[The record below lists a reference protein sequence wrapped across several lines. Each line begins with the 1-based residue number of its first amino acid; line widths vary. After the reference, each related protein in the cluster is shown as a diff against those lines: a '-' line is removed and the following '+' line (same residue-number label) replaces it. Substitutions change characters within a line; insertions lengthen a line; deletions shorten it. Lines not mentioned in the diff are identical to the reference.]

1 MLIALPQGLNV
12 SGVTMWGVRL
22 ANGLAER
29 GRPVG
34 LVLHREPSE
43 QRTLDV
49 AIDRRVR
56 VFDARALAPFEDAPD
71 LIAHIELYGRAV
83 DELGGTVVVSPN
95 LHEGCYETCAQLT
108 TSRDVRLLGWQ
119 HSDIA
124 YDRHLLTRYAPVLA
138 SAVGVSD
145 VIVNKLRGAL
155 GSVPIENIPY
165 GVEMASACPRREP
178 LLGRPIRLVYTGRI
192 EHYQK
197 RVMSLAGLSRE
208 LTRLAIAHDL
218 RVLGDGPASDEFDDT
233 IDGIP
238 SISRVGAVGPA
249 QVREALAWAD
259 AFVLPSRYEGLS
271 VSMLEALAS
280 GCVPIVARVES
291 GATQAIEPGING
303 LIADVG
309 PDEDEA
315 VVGRTMAEV
324 IASLTNDTLASH
336 SAAAWTSARDRFS
349 IERHVDRVCG
359 LIDGAASTP
368 HRTWLGGATG
378 TVPPDGAAR
387 MESLLRSLAGR
398 RVAIHGV
405 GRHTLELEHVVR
417 TFPVVAFTDDDRQ
430 RQGAS
435 LWGVPIVPP
444 ERASETGATD
454 VVISSW
460 LHESEIWDRRGM
472 YERQG
477 VRVHRVYAR
486 ETQAA

>member
-43 QRTLDV
+43 QRTLDL

-56 VFDARALAPFEDAPD
+56 VFDARDLAPFEDAPD
-71 LIAHIELYGRAV
+71 LSAHVELYGRAV

-108 TSRDVRLLGWQ
+108 TSHDARLIGWQ
-119 HSDIA
+119 HSDIS

-145 VIVNKLRGAL
+145 VIVNKLR
-155 GSVPIENIPY
+155 SVLEGVLIENIPY
-165 GVEMASACPRREP
+165 GVEVANACPQRDP
-178 LLGRPIRLVYTGRI
+178 LHARPIRLVYTGRI

-197 RVMSLAGLSRE
+197 RVMALVGLSRE
-208 LTRLAIAHDL
+208 LTRLAVAHDL
-218 RVLGDGPASDEFDDT
+218 RVLGDGPASDEFDDA
-233 IDGIP
+233 IGGMG

-291 GATQAIEPGING
+291 GATQAIQAGVNG

-324 IASLTNDTLASH
+324 IASLTNGTLASL
-336 SAAAWTSARDRFS
+336 SVAAWTSVRERFS
-349 IERHVDRVCG
+349 IERHVDRVCE
-359 LIDGAASTP
+359 LVDRVARVP

-387 MESLLRSLAGR
+387 MDSLLRSLLGR

-405 GRHTLELEHVVR
+405 GRHTLELENVVR

-430 RQGAS
+430 RHGTS

-444 ERASETGATD
+444 ERVGEAGATD

-460 LHESEIWDRRGM
+460 LHESEIWDRRGV

-486 ETQAA
+486 DAQAA